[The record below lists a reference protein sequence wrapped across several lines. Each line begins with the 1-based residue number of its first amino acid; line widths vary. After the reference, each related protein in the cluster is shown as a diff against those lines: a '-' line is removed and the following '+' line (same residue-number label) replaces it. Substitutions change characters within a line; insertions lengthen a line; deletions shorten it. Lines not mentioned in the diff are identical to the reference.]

1 MGRLIQFVA
10 AQVGHTL
17 GFATTQYGVE
27 CCLSRGFIAFCQFYH
42 QNGYR
47 PSIMDYARF
56 NYVAQPQDGKVGL
69 MPDIGPYDD
78 WSIIFGYKLI
88 DGTTDPVSE
97 RPTLNN
103 WIKERAN
110 NPIYRFGRQR
120 GMPTD
125 PQHRPKTWVIIVCVH
140 PNWV

>member
-1 MGRLIQFVA
+1 MGSSVA
-10 AQVGHTL
+10 YPVDSL
-17 GFATTQYGVE
+17 RSVNFTTKMGT
-27 CCLSRGFIAFCQFYH
+27 A
-42 QNGYR
+42 

-69 MPDIGPYDD
+69 MPDLGPYDD

-125 PQHRPKTWVIIVCVH
+125 PTAQTEDLG
-140 PNWV
+140 